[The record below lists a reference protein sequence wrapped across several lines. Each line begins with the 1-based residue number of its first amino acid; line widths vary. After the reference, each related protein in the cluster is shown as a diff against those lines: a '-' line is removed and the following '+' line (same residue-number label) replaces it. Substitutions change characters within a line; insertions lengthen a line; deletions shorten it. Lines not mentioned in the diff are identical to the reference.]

1 MFRVAARRP
10 AAVASSSLRPR
21 GPVAQFSS
29 SWSGDD
35 DDDIF
40 GRLPPTPNE
49 RFDAH
54 GRRLVLPSD
63 VRKLNESWPSSALS
77 PARKLERTPASRPVL
92 GRMLSDNSSSSSWVP
107 PPGSAAEIPSKF
119 LTPTKST
126 DPKLTSDDLFGARSG
141 VYDVLLK
148 NRKVRT
154 PRLREADSRAR
165 E

>member
-77 PARKLERTPASRPVL
+77 PTRKLERTRAPRPVL
-92 GRMLSDNSSSSSWVP
+92 GRMLSDNSSSSWIP
-107 PPGSAAEIPSKF
+107 PPGPSSSAEIPPKF

-126 DPKLTSDDLFGARSG
+126 DPNLTSDDLFGARSG

-148 NRKVRT
+148 NRKVR
-154 PRLREADSRAR
+154 ARAR
-165 E
+165 ASHA